1 MLKKIWATGVALLVI
16 LSVFGQSD
24 STKKSS
30 FTLSGSGDFYYKY
43 DFNKDAINNR
53 TIFTNS
59 QNSFELG
66 MASLKAEHSVGKVGI
81 VADLGFGKRAQE
93 FSYKDTSTM
102 VAVKQLYLTYRVS
115 NKVKLTAGSWATHV
129 GYELVDAV
137 ANKNYSMSY
146 MFSYGP
152 FFHTGIKA
160 EIVTSAK
167 SVLMIG
173 LANPTDSDL
182 KSASGSNKFVIAQ
195 FATGT
200 KDDKVK
206 LYVNYQ
212 GGNADGDKRLSQED
226 VVVTYAASP
235 KFNIGANVTYRTLQ
249 NKVASEWTS
258 SENWWGGAL
267 YLGYDFTSKFGLNW
281 RNETFNDKKSLTLAG
296 IGGSVFASTLSA
308 NFKVDNLVIIP
319 ELRLDN
325 AENAVFK
332 KASGATSKSTT
343 SFILA
348 AVYKF

>member
-1 MLKKIWATGVALLVI
+1 MLKKFLATPVALLAI
-16 LSVFGQSD
+16 SSVFAQGD

-43 DFNKDAINNR
+43 DFNKDATNNR
-53 TIFTNS
+53 TSFTNS

-66 MASLKAEHSVGKVGI
+66 MASLKAEHSIGKVGI

-93 FSYKDTSTM
+93 FSYNDASTM
-102 VAVKQLYLTYRVS
+102 VAVKQLYLTYQVS
-115 NKVKLTAGSWATHV
+115 SKVKLTAGSWATHV

-160 EIVTSAK
+160 EIATSAK

-173 LANPTDSDL
+173 LANPTDF
-182 KSASGSNKFVIAQ
+182 KSASGLNKMVIAQ
-195 FATGT
+195 FATAT

-212 GGNADGDKRLSQED
+212 GGNATGDTRLSQED

-235 KFNIGANVTYRTLQ
+235 KFNVGVNATYQTLQ
-249 NKVASEWTS
+249 NKVAGKWEG

-281 RNETFNDKKSLTLAG
+281 RNEMFSDKKSLTLAG
-296 IGGSVFASTLSA
+296 IGGNVFASTLSA

-325 AENAVFK
+325 ADNAVFK